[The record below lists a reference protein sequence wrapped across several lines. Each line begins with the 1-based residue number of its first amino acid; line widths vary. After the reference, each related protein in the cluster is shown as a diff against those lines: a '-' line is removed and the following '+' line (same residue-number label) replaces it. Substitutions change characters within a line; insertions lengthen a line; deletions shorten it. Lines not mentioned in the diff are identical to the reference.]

1 MIVEA
6 ATTDDTARLA
16 ATLEAETL
24 QRAGQITL
32 TQAKARVR
40 DRLASPVAHLAL
52 QQTEHANRL
61 AAALRELHSICLAM
75 DAEDEMKRPTE
86 HEYQAAMAAAAA
98 ALARH

>member
-1 MIVEA
+1 MT
-6 ATTDDTARLA
+6 ATTEDEAVRLA
-16 ATLEAETL
+16 ATIEADAL

-40 DRLASPVAHLAL
+40 DRVASPTAHLAL
-52 QQTEHANRL
+52 QQTEQANRL
-61 AAALRELHSICLAM
+61 AAALRELHSVCLAM
-75 DAEDEMKRPTE
+75 DAEDEMQRPTE

>member
-1 MIVEA
+1 MT
-6 ATTDDTARLA
+6 ATTEDEAVRLA
-16 ATLEAETL
+16 ATIEADAL

-40 DRLASPVAHLAL
+40 DRVASPTAHLAL
-52 QQTEHANRL
+52 QQTEQANRL
-61 AAALRELHSICLAM
+61 AAALRELHSVCLAM